1 MFKMLGVCQLKDNSR
16 AVKDGNE
23 TVLIGEYHQVLTSLL
38 LKNITFFDT
47 ILLVYS
53 KKNEGFSYKLSFFF
67 LFLSTISN
75 GFKSNNKLKLWL

>member
-1 MFKMLGVCQLKDNSR
+1 MSKMLEVCQLKDNSR

-38 LKNITFFDT
+38 LKNITIFDT

-53 KKNEGFSYKLSFFF
+53 KKNEGFFTNLVFSFYFF
-67 LFLSTISN
+67 LLSVMDLSRTIN
-75 GFKSNNKLKLWL
+75 

>member
-38 LKNITFFDT
+38 QKKYN
-47 ILLVYS
+47 LLRHNS
-53 KKNEGFSYKLSFFF
+53 AGL
-67 LFLSTISN
+67 
-75 GFKSNNKLKLWL
+75 